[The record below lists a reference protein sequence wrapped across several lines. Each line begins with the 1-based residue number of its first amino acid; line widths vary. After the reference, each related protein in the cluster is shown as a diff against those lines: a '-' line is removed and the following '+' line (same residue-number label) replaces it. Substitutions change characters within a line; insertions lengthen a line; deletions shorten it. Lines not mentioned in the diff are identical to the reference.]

1 MKKPLEKYGKLRY
14 RENIV
19 AFALSF
25 FIWLFWWYFI
35 PKMGVY
41 GSDGSKYIQMAMGN
55 YSDVPSPFRYRVLI
69 PIIASHFKNP
79 AHIFRIITFW
89 SEVFSGYFLFL
100 YLRALKIGFK
110 NSLLGIVLFFFSFNG
125 PYYSYYPYLTDPLN
139 LFFISIS
146 FYAIVKEKKLLYL
159 ITLVLGI
166 LNRETII
173 FTLIPYFIHYWYKNG
188 LKNAV
193 KNTLLLSILPIV
205 TFIII
210 RYPGILPSCSGEISK
225 GYSQTILNYFKNVLF
240 SKEWLNRIGGYSPVI
255 TSIFDSYGIIWLLFV
270 FGWKNSPKIS
280 KYFLLFLL
288 PFLGMIFA
296 DPERMLI
303 PAFPV
308 IISIAI
314 YGIDEVKLLLENRR
328 KYVYPI
334 FISAI
339 IIIQFFWSFEGY
351 TTTEM
356 LVALRKI
363 GLVNIFYF
371 LAGKKA
377 IGLFTLSFIILIF
390 YSALTKFSRRMEYSI
405 LFFALLIIVVAR
417 TVPIGYNPEYTE
429 QTDQGCVYLNFIE
442 NKSKIENKNPFEVL
456 GYNWAF
462 QTDGEWKIA
471 EKKFDEGDTTTARK
485 LFNEAL
491 LQFPKLNER
500 YIFYTVLYSCS
511 QKYEKAKKWAR
522 YGMFFTPEIAD
533 IPFNLGLVFFRTGNS
548 DSSLIYF
555 KKAYQ
560 IDPTFTDALLNIGA
574 TYLDAGNCDS
584 ALYYTKTAI
593 QLNAYSESIRMNYI
607 LALHNCEKYD
617 ELDKEIDKL
626 LEDIPDIPEK
636 ETLLKMKR
644 QIQLKIHGM

>member
-1 MKKPLEKYGKLRY
+1 
-14 RENIV
+14 
-19 AFALSF
+19 
-25 FIWLFWWYFI
+25 
-35 PKMGVY
+35 
-41 GSDGSKYIQMAMGN
+41 
-55 YSDVPSPFRYRVLI
+55 
-69 PIIASHFKNP
+69 
-79 AHIFRIITFW
+79 
-89 SEVFSGYFLFL
+89 
-100 YLRALKIGFK
+100 
-110 NSLLGIVLFFFSFNG
+110 
-125 PYYSYYPYLTDPLN
+125 
-139 LFFISIS
+139 FISIS

-173 FTLIPYFIHYWYKNG
+173 FTLIPYFIHYWYKNR

-210 RYPGILPSCSGEISK
+210 RYPGILPGYSGEISK
-225 GYSQTILNYFKNVLF
+225 GYSQTILNYFKNILF
-240 SKEWLNRIGGYSPVI
+240 SKEWLNRIGGYTPII
-255 TSIFDSYGIIWLLFV
+255 TSIFDSYGLIWLLFI

-288 PFLGMIFA
+288 PFFGMIFW

-303 PAFPV
+303 SAFPV

-314 YGIDEVKLLLENRR
+314 CGIEEVKLLLKSYE

-334 FISAI
+334 FIFVI

-377 IGLFTLSFIILIF
+377 VGLFALSFMILFF
-390 YSALTKFSRRMEYSI
+390 YFILTKFSRKIEYIVS
-405 LFFALLIIVVAR
+405 FFALVIMMLVR

-462 QTDGEWKIA
+462 QSDGEWKTA
-471 EKKFDEGDTTTARK
+471 EKKFDEGDTATARK

-511 QKYEKAKKWAR
+511 QKYEKVKKWAR

-548 DSSLIYF
+548 DSSLVYF
-555 KKAYQ
+555 KKAYR

-584 ALYYTKTAI
+584 ALYYTKKI
-593 QLNAYSESIRMNYI
+593 VKFDKLNKMARMNYI
-607 LALHNCEKYD
+607 AVLQNCEKYD
-617 ELDKEIDKL
+617 ELDKEIDNL
-626 LEDIPDIPEK
+626 LKDMPDIPEK
-636 ETLLKMKR
+636 ATLMKLKR
-644 QIQLKIHGM
+644 QIQPKLSKK